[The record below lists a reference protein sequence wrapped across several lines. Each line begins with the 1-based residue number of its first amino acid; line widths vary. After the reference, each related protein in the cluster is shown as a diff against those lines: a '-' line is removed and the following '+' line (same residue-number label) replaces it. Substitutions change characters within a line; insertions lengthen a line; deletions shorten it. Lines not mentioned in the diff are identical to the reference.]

1 MTGHVLKHLGES
13 KLELGAAEERKGNWR
28 TGRDPEGI
36 LWLALDKADS
46 STNTISGDVLRELE
60 RHVSAAEEDPPH
72 AVVIRSAKPGGFA
85 AGADITGFAKMSDE
99 GAAELLTQGH
109 AVLDRLEKLT
119 CPTICVVHGAALG
132 AGFELALAC
141 DIRIAVPGASF
152 AFPEVQLGLHPGLG
166 GTFRLP
172 ALIDSTEAMTMML
185 SGKTAHTK
193 RAKTLGIVDEIV
205 EERHVAAAV
214 RAFAKTGIE
223 RAEPGLKTRALGLE
237 QARTLLARQMRNRT
251 EERAPADHYP
261 APHALIEL
269 WEEHGTD
276 RRTIQRGEIRSFAN
290 LLKTPSSKNLRR
302 VFFLRQK
309 LKDTARGDDDIAHVH
324 VIGAGTM
331 GAEIAAMA
339 AIRGKRVSLSDLD
352 TTALGRAIK
361 QAAKFCEDKHL
372 TNAETRD
379 ALDRLMPDPNGY
391 GISRADL
398 VIEAAP
404 ERMEVKEKIYTEL
417 KAQMKE
423 GAILASN
430 TSSLSIDDLS
440 THAPD
445 KTRFAGLHFFNPVAK
460 IPLVEVVVGNDTD
473 TQTAA
478 RLAAFCGA
486 IGKLPAQV
494 GDYPG
499 FVVNR
504 ILTPYLMEA
513 MVLMDEG
520 VPKDV
525 IDSAA
530 VRFGMPMGPV
540 TLADQV
546 GLDVGLH
553 VAESLR
559 DRLDK
564 PMAEITDM
572 LQARVEQGDLGRKT
586 GRGFY
591 DWSDGTPHPDSE
603 EHGPADL
610 TDRLILPMLNAAVEV
625 LGQGVAKDADQIDAA
640 MIFAT
645 GWAPFR
651 GGPLQYARTRGTR
664 DVSDR
669 LRALAKAHGPRFEPD
684 EGWQG
689 FN

>member
-1 MTGHVLKHLGES
+1 MTGYVLKHLGES
-13 KLELGAAEERKGNWR
+13 KLELGAATTREGNWR
-28 TGRDPEGI
+28 AGRDAEGI

-46 STNTISGDVLRELE
+46 GTNTISGDVLRELE
-60 RHVSAAEEDPPH
+60 RHVSDAENDPPR
-72 AVVIRSAKPGGFA
+72 AVVIRSAKLGGFA
-85 AGADITGFAKMSDE
+85 AGADITGFAKMSDA
-99 GAAELLTQGH
+99 GAADLLTQGH
-109 AVLDRLEKLT
+109 AVLDRLENLS
-119 CPTICVVHGAALG
+119 CPTICVIHGAALG

-141 DIRIAVPGASF
+141 DMRIAVPGASF

-172 ALIDSTEAMTMML
+172 ALIDPTEAMTMML

-193 RAKTLGIVDEIV
+193 RAKTLGIVDEV
-205 EERHVAAAV
+205 VDERHIAAAV
-214 RAFAKTGIE
+214 RTLAETGVE

-276 RRTIQRGEIRSFAN
+276 RATMQRGEIRSFAN
-290 LLKTPSSKNLRR
+290 LLKTNSSKNLRR

-309 LKDTARGDDDIAHVH
+309 LKETAKGDDEIAHVH
-324 VIGAGTM
+324 VIGAGAM
-331 GAEIAAMA
+331 GAEIAAVA
-339 AIRGKRVSLSDLD
+339 AIRGKRVSLSDVD
-352 TTALGRAIK
+352 SAALGRAVK
-361 QAAKFCEDKHL
+361 QAAKLCDDKHL
-372 TNAETRD
+372 SSTETRD
-379 ALDRLMPDPNGY
+379 ALDRLMPDPKGY
-391 GISRADL
+391 GIAQADL

-404 ERMEVKEKIYTEL
+404 ERVDVKEKIYAGLT
-417 KAQMKE
+417 ARMKE
-423 GAILASN
+423 GAILATN
-430 TSSLSIDDLS
+430 TSSLGVDDLS
-440 THAPD
+440 AHAPA
-445 KTRFAGLHFFNPVAK
+445 KPRFAGLHFFNPVAK
-460 IPLVEVVVGNDTD
+460 IPLVEVVLGAGTD
-473 TQTAA
+473 AQTAA

-520 VPKDV
+520 VPKEV

-530 VRFGMPMGPV
+530 LRFGMPMGPV
-540 TLADQV
+540 ALADQV
-546 GLDVGLH
+546 GLDIGLH

-572 LQARVEQGDLGRKT
+572 LHARVEQGELGRKT
-586 GRGFY
+586 GSGFY
-591 DWSDGTPHPDSE
+591 DWTDGTPHPDTEAS
-603 EHGPADL
+603 GPADL

-625 LGQGVAKDADQIDAA
+625 LRENVAKDADQIDAA

-651 GGPLQYARTRGTR
+651 GGPLNYARTRGTR
-664 DVSDR
+664 DVAER
-669 LRALAKAHGPRFEPD
+669 LRILEKAHGPRFAPD
-684 EGWQG
+684 PGWQSFG
-689 FN
+689 